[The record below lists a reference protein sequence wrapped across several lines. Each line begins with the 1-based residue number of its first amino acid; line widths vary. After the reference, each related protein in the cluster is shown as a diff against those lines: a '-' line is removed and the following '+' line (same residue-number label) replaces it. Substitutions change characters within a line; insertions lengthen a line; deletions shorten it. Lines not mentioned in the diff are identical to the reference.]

1 MSFSLLMK
9 EIGMFEEI
17 RRQVINQQRT
27 KIPKTYLLSQLGLE
41 SEAFILLKSII
52 SSSHIIHRVTV
63 HFEIPWVF
71 ILNQLSI
78 FLILQLIMYAL
89 SLFIP
94 GI

>member
-1 MSFSLLMK
+1 MK

-17 RRQVINQQRT
+17 RRQVVNQQRT

-52 SSSHIIHRVTV
+52 SSSHTIHGVTV

-71 ILNQLSI
+71 ILNQFSI
-78 FLILQLIMYAL
+78 FFILQLIMYAL
-89 SLFIP
+89 TLFIP